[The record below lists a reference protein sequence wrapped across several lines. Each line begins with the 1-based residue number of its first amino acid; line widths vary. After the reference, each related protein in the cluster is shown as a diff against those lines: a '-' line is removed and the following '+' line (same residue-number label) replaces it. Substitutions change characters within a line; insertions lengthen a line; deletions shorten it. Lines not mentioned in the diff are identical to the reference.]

1 MSVKASVGVT
11 PRAKRVSTVVVIS
24 TLSPGF
30 TGEITPPL
38 ERVQGPGPMK
48 ANCPAVV
55 QALDPFWHWYN
66 PVAVEQNEFAAP
78 VVGGL
83 VEQAAMVPPLPPLN
97 AAEGEVPLY
106 PYIRAVML
114 ECEPPEVKTVTCKAS
129 QA

>member
-1 MSVKASVGVT
+1 
-11 PRAKRVSTVVVIS
+11 
-24 TLSPGF
+24 
-30 TGEITPPL
+30 
-38 ERVQGPGPMK
+38 MK

-55 QALDPFWHWYN
+55 QALDPFWHWYR
-66 PVAVEQNEFAAP
+66 PAVVEQNEFAAP

-83 VEQAAMVPPLPPLN
+83 VEQAAIPEPPEPALT